1 MEHYVDR
8 IFLIVKLKI
17 DGEDQLRVLRSTNNI
32 SEGGIVLDDWEAFQQ
47 FKNRKFSD
55 VLFRHLYVN
64 RTPQFNVIVQDFLG
78 ELKKQPHPPSVD
90 PSQPA
95 RPYGNIELVANFY
108 HKLQLFDMEN
118 VEQFEFQPRTFSQR
132 FDSGLS
138 MKKGVKLGEEQNIM
152 MKVIEG
158 DSQGDMSISM
168 ASDLNVSGAGFK
180 LSNSRVGQP

>member
-1 MEHYVDR
+1 
-8 IFLIVKLKI
+8 
-17 DGEDQLRVLRSTNNI
+17 
-32 SEGGIVLDDWEAFQQ
+32 
-47 FKNRKFSD
+47 
-55 VLFRHLYVN
+55 
-64 RTPQFNVIVQDFLG
+64 
-78 ELKKQPHPPSVD
+78 
-90 PSQPA
+90 
-95 RPYGNIELVANFY
+95 
-108 HKLQLFDMEN
+108 MEN